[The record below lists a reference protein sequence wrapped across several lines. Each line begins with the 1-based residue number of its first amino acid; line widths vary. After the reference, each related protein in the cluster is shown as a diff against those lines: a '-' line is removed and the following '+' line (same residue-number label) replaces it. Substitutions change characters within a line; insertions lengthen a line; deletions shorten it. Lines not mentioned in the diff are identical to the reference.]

1 MTSGSNE
8 RMDRVE
14 ATLDRMA
21 ILLAQESER
30 QSVFER
36 QFGANLDRV
45 NTLLVDTAERQ
56 SVSEHRI
63 DKILAAVEAD
73 GEHIRALVRIAE
85 AHQRRIEDL
94 EQGEA

>member
-1 MTSGSNE
+1 MTPGSNE

-14 ATLDRMA
+14 ANLDRLA
-21 ILLAQESER
+21 IMLAQASER

-56 SVSEHRI
+56 SMSEHKI
-63 DKILAAVEAD
+63 DKILTAIAAD
-73 GEHIRALVRIAE
+73 SEHIRALVRIAE
-85 AHQRRIEDL
+85 SHQRRIEDL